1 MFLQELAEQTGGRYH
16 CYVSTSDVS
25 RCIKDYALLMAVII
39 VIMSNKTKNVTGHFL
54 FLSNF
59 YQFSTCVDPF
69 QEQIM
74 TGTDLSLIADEMK
87 KAQEILKKIHE
98 MKNGVIGDKKIVM
111 HTGVGTTVST
121 VSITG
126 DILSG

>member
-25 RCIKDYALLMAVII
+25 RCIKDYVILMAVII
-39 VIMSNKTKNVTGHFL
+39 VIKSNKTENVMGHFL
-54 FLSNF
+54 FYQISTNF
-59 YQFSTCVDPF
+59 TTCIDPF

-121 VSITG
+121 VSIKG